1 MLLLLS
7 VQQLIDQP
15 LPTYHLFALRGSF
28 PVIHNNISDQDGLAA
43 YHMSSLWKT
52 LGAINI
58 HTV

>member
-28 PVIHNNISDQDGLAA
+28 PVIHNNISDQDGLLHEPSMGNTGGDQ
-43 YHMSSLWKT
+43 YPY
-52 LGAINI
+52 I
-58 HTV
+58 V